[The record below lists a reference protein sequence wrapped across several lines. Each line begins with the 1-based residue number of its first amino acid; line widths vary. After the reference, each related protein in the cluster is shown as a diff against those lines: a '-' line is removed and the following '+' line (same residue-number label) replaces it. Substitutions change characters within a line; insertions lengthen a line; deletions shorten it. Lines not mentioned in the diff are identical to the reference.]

1 MQRQVAEAEAAFAE
15 HDARKAITA
24 AQAASGSVQAL
35 NALLETYGAIREGI
49 VQGRHDAE
57 SLAAEGYRM
66 EASQAALDGARTALT
81 NAANI
86 LQTQGI
92 EAAGTAIQAARV
104 MLEESVAN
112 GRGLVELRATN
123 DRRLEEIKTLGE
135 EVAAVIV
142 AGRQTFD
149 IVDEFA
155 ESTWSDIRGNGS
167 EAEAAADRA
176 HEHWLSAQQHNS
188 MEAQEFAVAQE
199 ELAAAAEELAYAR
212 ALIDAITQRLKD
224 LEAARDAARDEI
236 AAAAADIT
244 RGWEFVSSYDPDVG
258 KAPEEQLRQA
268 EELLSRAQAEMQHEK
283 PDWLVLVRDAQAAND
298 LADQALLGARSE
310 VEAMEKL
317 RTQVDRARQL
327 AAAEVKKI
335 VQFSGLHR
343 QDIQPASQPAIEQI
357 QQQVQQAYVLLQQ
370 AEQLEEERRR
380 EALQRA
386 YASYTQL
393 QTEAA
398 RVYAMIYAD
407 FERLEKLRGEV
418 NQELA
423 RARDAIGDAERLLA
437 AYRGNVPS
445 RSGPAQ
451 RIRAARRSFDQIKLP
466 ITGEHNL
473 ESAIQ
478 LARNL
483 QREARDAAEEL
494 RRNYRPPQDHD
505 SGEMI
510 AGMLIGAALDS
521 ALRSGRRSGWGGSGS
536 WSGGGSRGGGGGGSW
551 GGLGGGGGSW
561 GGGGGGGGSWGGGGG
576 GGGW

>member
-24 AQAASGSVQAL
+24 AQAASESLQAL
-35 NALLETYGAIREGI
+35 NTLLETYGAIRDGI
-49 VQGRHDAE
+49 VRGRHEAE

-66 EASQAALDGARTALT
+66 EASQAALDGARAALT
-81 NAANI
+81 NAANM

-92 EAAGTAIQAARV
+92 EAAGTTIQAALV

-112 GRGLVELRATN
+112 GRGLVELRAAN
-123 DRRLEEIKTLGE
+123 EQRLEEIKTLGE
-135 EVAAVIV
+135 EAAAAIV

-176 HEHWLSAQQHNS
+176 HEHWLNARQHNS
-188 MEAQEFAVAQE
+188 MESQEFVVAQE
-199 ELAAAAEELAYAR
+199 ELDTAVEELAYTR
-212 ALIDAITQRLKD
+212 ALIDTITQRLED

-236 AAAAADIT
+236 SAAAADIT
-244 RGWEFVSSYDPDVG
+244 RGWEFVRSNDPDVG
-258 KAPEEQLRQA
+258 KAPEAQLRQA
-268 EELLSRAQAEMQHEK
+268 EELLSHAQTEMQREK

-317 RTQVDRARQL
+317 RAQVERARQL

-335 VQFSGLHR
+335 VQFSSLHR
-343 QDIQPASQPAIEQI
+343 QDIQPTSQPAIAQI
-357 QQQVQQAYVLLQQ
+357 QQQVQQAYTLLQQ
-370 AEQLEEERRR
+370 SEQLEEERRR
-380 EALQRA
+380 EALQRT

-407 FERLEKLRGEV
+407 FQRLEKLRGEV

-437 AYRGNVPS
+437 TYRGHVPS
-445 RSGPAQ
+445 RSGPVQ

-466 ITGEHNL
+466 ITGERDL
-473 ESAIQ
+473 ENAIQ

-483 QREARDAAEEL
+483 QREARDAADEL
-494 RRNYRPPQDHD
+494 RRNYRPPHDHG

-521 ALRSGRRSGWGGSGS
+521 AMRSGRRGGWGGSGS
-536 WSGGGSRGGGGGGSW
+536 WSGGGGGGWGS
-551 GGLGGGGGSW
+551 LGGGGGSW